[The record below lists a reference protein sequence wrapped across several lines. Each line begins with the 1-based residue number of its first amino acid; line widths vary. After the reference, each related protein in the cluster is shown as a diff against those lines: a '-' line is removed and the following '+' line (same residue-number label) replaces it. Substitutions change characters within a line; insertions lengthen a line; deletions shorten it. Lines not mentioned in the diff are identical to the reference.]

1 MVIVIIVAAAAAV
14 VAVIVAAVV
23 AAAAVVAP
31 AVVAAAPSDGT
42 AASEIPSP
50 EHKLTGPL
58 YILTVFLPPDIS
70 YAAASFLCGLTVVEG
85 SFILLF

>member
-1 MVIVIIVAAAAAV
+1 MVTVIIVAAAAAV
-14 VAVIVAAVV
+14 AVVVAAVI

-31 AVVAAAPSDGT
+31 AVVAAAPSDRT

-70 YAAASFLCGLTVVEG
+70 YAASSFLCGLTVVQG